1 LVIEPLIL
9 TIERC
14 GTEANGCHTPTRPPS
29 AGYYQAFN
37 VPIRRSAVAL
47 LLAGKP
53 VQPRKIHDAE
63 GAAKARGRRR
73 PDLAKQADRPGISPD
88 SAAAGGDPAFALKA
102 AAIAGNIRDRR
113 SAAPAT
119 FGSAQALV
127 ICSLPRR

>member
-1 LVIEPLIL
+1 L

-53 VQPRKIHDAE
+53 VSH
-63 GAAKARGRRR
+63 AKFTTREVRQRRAGKAVRR
-73 PDLAKQADRPGISPD
+73 PQKHNDRRGIAPD
-88 SAAAGGDPAFALKA
+88 SAAPGGDPAWALKG
-102 AAIAGNIRDRR
+102 AAIAGNIRLDEE
-113 SAAPAT
+113 PARQP
-119 FGSAQALV
+119 SHWLK
-127 ICSLPRR
+127 R